1 MMVFDVSSSSIEIYV
16 LAIFNM
22 LQFSFLFANIYY
34 AYTVYYIY
42 ILTSTQCFKCR
53 HGGMNQPK
61 SSQSHRIHHDNFT

>member
-42 ILTSTQCFKCR
+42 ILTSTQCF
-53 HGGMNQPK
+53 
-61 SSQSHRIHHDNFT
+61 